1 MQSPPEWSPVTGKP
15 GEPPLDPWSIVHF
28 ASGLALGTVLHHP
41 TLVLA
46 LLAAYEAFEGALRR
60 VKGRRTGKG
69 VFEHESWT
77 NIVHDVL
84 FGMLGWVFAQGL
96 PRLDLWPWPW

>member
-1 MQSPPEWSPVTGKP
+1 MVGVTGKP

-28 ASGLALGTVLHHP
+28 TSGLALGVLLRDALVV
-41 TLVLA
+41 LVL
-46 LLAAYEAFEGALRR
+46 LVAYEGFEGVLRR
-60 VKGRRTGKG
+60 VKGRRSGKG

-77 NIVHDVL
+77 NIAYDVL

-96 PRLDLWPWPW
+96 PHVDLWPWPW